1 MENLKIESTKY
12 TSEVDFNAFDNT
24 LKIIGKSTPEN
35 TFEFFEPI
43 KEWLNSYFKENKEAI
58 VTFNIPYFNSS
69 SSRAIYD
76 IFDILSDA
84 IENGSKLTVNW
95 EYNENN
101 ENAEESGE
109 EFQEDFEELNINLVI
124 NNN

>member
-1 MENLKIESTKY
+1 MENLKIEHTKY
-12 TSEVDFNAFDNT
+12 TPEIDFNSDENI

-35 TFEFFEPI
+35 TFEFFEPVKKWLQDYFNET
-43 KEWLNSYFKENKEAI
+43 KECT
-58 VTFNIPYFNSS
+58 VVFNIPYFNSS

-84 IENGSKLTVNW
+84 DDSTITINW

-101 ENAEESGE
+101 ENGEESGE
-109 EFQEDFEELNINLVI
+109 EFKEDFEDLNINLVI
-124 NNN
+124 SNN

>member
-1 MENLKIESTKY
+1 MENLQIEATKY
-12 TSEVDFNAFDNT
+12 TPEVNFDINEN
-24 LKIIGKSTPEN
+24 IIRLAGKSTPEN

-43 KEWLNSYFKENKEAI
+43 TKWLKEYFEQPRECV
-58 VTFNIPYFNSS
+58 VTFHIPYFNSS

-84 IENGSKLTVNW
+84 HDAGSKIVINW

-101 ENAEESGE
+101 ENGEETGE
-109 EFQEDFEELNINLVI
+109 EFKEDFEDMNINLVI
-124 NNN
+124 NNS

>member
-1 MENLKIESTKY
+1 MEKLNIEATKY
-12 TSEVDFNAFDNT
+12 TPEVNFDSEANIM
-24 LKIIGKSTPEN
+24 KIVGKSTPEN

-43 KEWLNSYFKENKEAI
+43 KNWLNEYFSQPKECL

-76 IFDILSDA
+76 IFDIFSEA
-84 IENGSKLTVNW
+84 QGSKITINW

-101 ENAEESGE
+101 ENGEESGE
-109 EFQEDFEELNINLVI
+109 EFKEDFEDLNINLVVV
-124 NNN
+124 NS